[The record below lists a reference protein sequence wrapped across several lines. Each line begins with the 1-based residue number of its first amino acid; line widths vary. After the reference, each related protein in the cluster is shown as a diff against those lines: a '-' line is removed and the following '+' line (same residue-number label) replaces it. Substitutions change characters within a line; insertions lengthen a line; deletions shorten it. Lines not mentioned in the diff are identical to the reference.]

1 MTSQTIYY
9 DVGKVG
15 LISGFVVAGLP
26 TACPLPPLGSVG
38 DGDGVNAVTEQFPK
52 TGGIV
57 P

>member
-15 LISGFVVAGLP
+15 LICGLVAGLP
-26 TACPLPPLGSVG
+26 PAYPLPPLGSVG
-38 DGDGVNAVTEQFPK
+38 DGDGVNAEMEQFPK